1 MKALNAGFIELEDA
15 FGDDLAVV
23 NAARVSFAAYSAEL
37 DERGKGLIRYLMSNG
52 HGTPFEHAVF
62 KFRVKAPLFVA
73 REWMRHRI
81 GSYNEWSQRYSTI
94 ENDFYVPSYVRTQ
107 VGKPGAY
114 SYEIMS
120 EQDTVLAQQR
130 IRAANEAAYE
140 AYADLL
146 RLGVARELAARVL
159 PTTVYTLFVWTVNA
173 RSLMNFLALRNS
185 PHAQHEIRVYAQLA
199 ETIFAERMPTTHAA
213 FVAAGRTAP

>member
-1 MKALNAGFIELEDA
+1 MKALNAGFIELEDF
-15 FGDDLAVV
+15 FGGDLAVV
-23 NAARVSFAAYSAEL
+23 NAARVSFAASQQEL
-37 DERGKGLIRYLMSNG
+37 GESGEGLVRYLMSNG
-52 HGTPFEHAVF
+52 HGTPFEHSVF

-94 ENDFYVPSYVRTQ
+94 TNEFYIPDYVRTQ

-114 SYEIMS
+114 SYE
-120 EQDTVLAQQR
+120 VLEPGKTL
-130 IRAANEAAYE
+130 RALQTLDNAHNAAFQAYE
-140 AYADLL
+140 ELL
-146 RLGVARELAARVL
+146 ELGVARELAARVL
-159 PTTVYTLFVWTVNA
+159 PTTVYTMFIWTVNA

-199 ETIFAERMPTTHAA
+199 ETIFAERMPVTHAA
-213 FVAAGRTAP
+213 FAATRQAP

>member
-1 MKALNAGFIELEDA
+1 MKALDKGFIELEDA

-37 DERGKGLIRYLMSNG
+37 DERGEGLIRYLMANG

-81 GSYNEWSQRYSTI
+81 GSYNEWSQRYSAITN
-94 ENDFYVPSYVRTQ
+94 EFYVPQYVRTQ

-114 SYEIMS
+114 SFEAMG
-120 EQDTVLAQQR
+120 EVETMEAQR
-130 IRAANEAAYE
+130 LMRYAHHHSFVAYE
-140 AYADLL
+140 RLIE
-146 RLGVARELAARVL
+146 LGVARELAARVL
-159 PTTVYTLFVWTVNA
+159 PTTVYTQFIWTVNA

-199 ETIFAERMPTTHAA
+199 ETLFAERMPVTHAA
-213 FVAAGRTAP
+213 FATERRAP